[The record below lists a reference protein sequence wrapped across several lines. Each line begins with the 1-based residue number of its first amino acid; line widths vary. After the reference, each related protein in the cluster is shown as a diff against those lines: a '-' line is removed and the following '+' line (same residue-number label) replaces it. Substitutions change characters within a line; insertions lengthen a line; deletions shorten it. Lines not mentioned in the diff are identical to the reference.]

1 MKDQNIM
8 DERILFER
16 REIQS
21 RGYAWLVI
29 LLLISVV
36 IQQFFLN
43 APFAQYAVEF
53 FLMIG
58 CGVYNI
64 ISNYSKGIDIWNTHG
79 NGKRKLFI
87 STVITGL
94 ATIILLAVLSGNYQI
109 KQLGAYFIGFVLFM
123 YSVRLI
129 MVRLNHKKQQAIDQ
143 ELGDEE

>member
-36 IQQFFLN
+36 IQQFILN

-64 ISNYSKGIDIWNTHG
+64 ISNYSKGIDIWSSKVQ
-79 NGKRKLFI
+79 GKRKLFI
-87 STVITGL
+87 STAITGL
-94 ATIILLAVLSGNYQI
+94 ASVIALAVLSGNYQI
-109 KQLGAYFIGFVLFM
+109 QQLSTYFIGFVLFM